1 MLLETMRQEHVVVR
15 ALMNPDEKPYSWF
28 EDGEAKGIVP
38 DIFRRTIEILG
49 LDYEI
54 VETSSRAHYEQV
66 RAAIVP
72 GATLE
77 LRMGVSDQDDYRFYG
92 IWEKTLAVVAAQVS
106 AQVVQ
111 SHTEGTVI
119 PNFTAYLFD
128 HPEVLFLIVF
138 GALLIVFFILLTV
151 QSVRSKNKQRRIADE
166 LAAAL
171 EDAKKAN
178 RAKQDFFSKMS
189 HDIRTPLNV
198 VLGMTQIAQ
207 KYKGDPEKLDSTLD
221 NIRVEGNQLLSL
233 INSILDASQLEHG
246 HVELV
251 NAPFNPVDSVRDC
264 EEMLLPL
271 AALKACGK

>member
-1 MLLETMRQEHVVVR
+1 MSPGITAPINGLRVGLLARHTYNYKFIQFAEEKGFDCTIVYYDTPTELTAEERALLETMRQEHVVVR

-54 VETSSRAHYEQV
+54 VETSS
-66 RAAIVP
+66 
-72 GATLE
+72 
-77 LRMGVSDQDDYRFYG
+77 
-92 IWEKTLAVVAAQVS
+92 
-106 AQVVQ
+106 
-111 SHTEGTVI
+111 
-119 PNFTAYLFD
+119 
-128 HPEVLFLIVF
+128 
-138 GALLIVFFILLTV
+138 
-151 QSVRSKNKQRRIADE
+151 
-166 LAAAL
+166 
-171 EDAKKAN
+171 

-251 NAPFNPVDSVRDC
+251 NAPF
-264 EEMLLPL
+264 
-271 AALKACGK
+271 